1 MADTSASFLSVYV
14 GLHRTNVHVVMD
26 KSVLAPGQVML
37 CEPGRSWIPMLV
49 DPQKA
54 LERAKWGAE
63 ELGLKVGNP
72 KQDLV
77 LLHVECSALGFTHY
91 FLRNVLSTR
100 DKDVWRFQDELVVPR
115 AVNSDGELLAE
126 VMPFEVA

>member
-1 MADTSASFLSVYV
+1 MADTSTSFLSVYV
-14 GLHRTNVHVVMD
+14 GLHRTNAHVVMD

-63 ELGLKVGNP
+63 ELGLTVTDP
-72 KQDLV
+72 KQDLI
-77 LLHVECSALGFTHY
+77 LLHVKFSALGFGHY
-91 FLRNVLSTR
+91 FLRKMLSTR
-100 DKDVWRFQDELVVPR
+100 DWKAWRFHGELVVPQ
-115 AVNSDGELLAE
+115 AVNTDGAILAE
-126 VMPFEVA
+126 AIAFEVE